1 MSKQLSPEEQREIRA
16 RYGGD
21 VQTLDQAMNM
31 ACEFVSKATGF
42 EIKVQPE
49 DRLRAHIIEALTW
62 LNQNAPGRAAET
74 LERALQL

>member
-49 DRLRAHIIEALTW
+49 DRLRAHIIEACAW
-62 LNQNAPGRAAET
+62 LRDGAPGRALEV
-74 LERALQL
+74 LERALR

>member
-16 RYGGD
+16 RYGSD

-42 EIKVQPE
+42 EVKVQPE
-49 DRLRAHIIEALTW
+49 DRLRAHIIEAAMFLR
-62 LNQNAPGRAAET
+62 QGAPGRALEV
-74 LERALQL
+74 LERALR